1 METFKSNSN
10 CLRCGKNSLLTDE
23 NTGEQFCEKCGY
35 VISEKLQSSGPER
48 RSFQNDGLD
57 SARTGM
63 PASLA
68 IHDMG
73 LSTIINPQNRDATGK
88 PLTASMRV
96 NIQRLRTWD
105 NRSQVNKS
113 DSKNLRQAFSELS
126 RLKDKVSVSANVVEK
141 AAYIYRKAM
150 ERKLV
155 RGRSISAMVTAS
167 LYAACRDTETPRTL
181 REIAHAGNVTRN
193 DISRCY
199 RLLHKELELEMP
211 VIDPIQCI
219 SRISSKLKM
228 SEKTK
233 RYAAKI
239 LKEAQECKESS
250 GKDPMGLAASALY
263 ISCVKNGISITQR
276 QVAVAAGITEVTIRN
291 RCKGL
296 KQANIKS
303 GILMFMSSD
312 VIVWAS
318 L

>member
-1 METFKSNSN
+1 METFKPNSN

-23 NTGEQFCEKCGY
+23 NTGEQFCAKCGY
-35 VISEKLQSSGPER
+35 VISEKLQASGPER

-73 LSTIINPQNRDATGK
+73 LSTVINPLNKDATGK
-88 PLTASMRV
+88 PLTASMKA
-96 NIQRLRTWD
+96 NIRRLRTWD
-105 NRSQVNKS
+105 SRSQAYS
-113 DSKNLRQAFSELS
+113 SADRNLRQAFSELS
-126 RLKDKVSVSANVVEK
+126 RLKDKISVSANVLEK

-150 ERKLV
+150 EKKLI
-155 RGRSISAMVTAS
+155 RGRSISAMVAAS
-167 LYAACRDTETPRTL
+167 LYAACRDTETPRNL
-181 REIAHAGNVTRN
+181 REIADAGNATRK

-199 RLLHKELELEMP
+199 RLLHNELELEMP

-219 SRISSKLKM
+219 ARISSKLKIP
-228 SEKTK
+228 EKTK
-233 RYAAKI
+233 RYAAKV
-239 LKEAQECKESS
+239 LKEAQERNESP

-263 ISCVKNGISITQR
+263 ISCVKNGVSITQR
-276 QVAVAAGITEVTIRN
+276 KVAEAAGITEVTIRN

-303 GILMFMSSD
+303 GILMLMSSD
-312 VIVWAS
+312 VIFWAS

>member
-63 PASLA
+63 PISLA

-73 LSTIINPQNRDATGK
+73 LSTVINHQNKDATVK
-88 PLTASMRV
+88 PITASMKAS
-96 NIQRLRTWD
+96 IQRLRTWD
-105 NRSQVNKS
+105 SRSQVNKS

-126 RLKDKVSVSANVVEK
+126 RLKDKVAVSANVVEK

-150 ERKLV
+150 EKKLV

-181 REIAHAGNVTRN
+181 REIAHAGNVKRN
-193 DISRCY
+193 DNSRCY
-199 RLLHKELELEMP
+199 RLLYRELELEMP
-211 VIDPIQCI
+211 VIDPVQCI
-219 SRISSKLKM
+219 ARISSKLKIL
-228 SEKTK
+228 EKTK

-239 LKEAQECKESS
+239 LREAQERKESS

-276 QVAVAAGITEVTIRN
+276 QIAEASGITEVTIRN

-303 GILMFMSSD
+303 WILMFMSSD
-312 VIVWAS
+312 VIFWSS

>member
-73 LSTIINPQNRDATGK
+73 LSTVINPLNKDATGK
-88 PLTASMRV
+88 PLTASMKA
-96 NIQRLRTWD
+96 NIRRLRTWD
-105 NRSQVNKS
+105 SRSQVNKS

-150 ERKLV
+150 EKKLV

-181 REIAHAGNVTRN
+181 REIAHAGNVKRN

-199 RLLHKELELEMP
+199 RLLYRELELEMP
-211 VIDPIQCI
+211 VIDPVQCI
-219 SRISSKLKM
+219 ARISSKLKIL
-228 SEKTK
+228 EKTK

-239 LKEAQECKESS
+239 LREAQERKESS

-276 QVAVAAGITEVTIRN
+276 QVAEAAGITEVTIRN

-296 KQANIKS
+296 RQANIKS

-312 VIVWAS
+312 AIFWAS